1 MTNRL
6 LSKFAR
12 YVLLFVIGVALTGC
26 VTYTSIRK
34 HPDFANNSR
43 VINTVA
49 MLPPVV
55 EYVHLV
61 FDGDNERMA
70 SKEASIASTLQEAI
84 PSSFK
89 SYGYKISKTNLNE
102 KITNDP
108 DLGYELEQI
117 RKAYVTASSEL
128 YGKGMVDEKESAGFK
143 VAIGP
148 IVNQF
153 ADIADADGL
162 IMVRYY
168 GFTKSDGLMT
178 KEVVGNVLLAGLTGT
193 YYQPARNGSAIE
205 VALIDGN
212 NGDVLW
218 SNVKSVAYD
227 GSYAIVSSAL
237 TPLPRNVTNTHLPA
251 EEALPADASE
261 KMAAVDVKGCEKALP
276 DDFNQT
282 YFRVGKTLYDARAF
296 APAKLCF
303 EKSTELDEDA
313 DDKHDAYFHLGMMYE
328 LGQGID
334 ADDEAAKQ
342 LYAKAGLLE
351 EPNANEKID

>member
-6 LSKFAR
+6 LSKFIR

-26 VTYTSIRK
+26 GTYTSIRK
-34 HPDFANNSR
+34 HPDFANKSR

-49 MLPPVV
+49 VLPPVV

-89 SYGYKISKTNLNE
+89 AYGYKISKTNLNE

-153 ADIADADGL
+153 ADLADADAL
-162 IMVRYY
+162 VMVRYY

-178 KEVVGNVLLAGLTGT
+178 KQVIGNVLFAGLTGT
-193 YYQPARNGSAIE
+193 YYQPARRGGAIE

-212 NGDVLW
+212 KW
-218 SNVKSVAYD
+218 
-227 GSYAIVSSAL
+227 
-237 TPLPRNVTNTHLPA
+237 
-251 EEALPADASE
+251 
-261 KMAAVDVKGCEKALP
+261 
-276 DDFNQT
+276 
-282 YFRVGKTLYDARAF
+282 
-296 APAKLCF
+296 
-303 EKSTELDEDA
+303 
-313 DDKHDAYFHLGMMYE
+313 
-328 LGQGID
+328 
-334 ADDEAAKQ
+334 
-342 LYAKAGLLE
+342 
-351 EPNANEKID
+351 